1 MFNKLKLP
9 IYLFIILHSLALSA
23 DEDKWDPYQYR
34 EKNEKSRKYFS
45 QLLPSHLVKSL
56 EGRFKFNYLTACTT
70 DFDGDGR
77 SDQIVGMVLPDKKT
91 ASVIGFSTK
100 NKSSTKEYP
109 LDLVAAGISLSES
122 GDDYIETYCETG
134 AYIPQSS
141 LNNLSVKP
149 NKTDKIILIK
159 SYEANGLNIYLFDKK
174 EQKFKSIGGIDPG

>member
-1 MFNKLKLP
+1 MFKNFKLP
-9 IYLFIILHSLALSA
+9 ISVFIVLHSLSLSA

-45 QLLPSHLVKSL
+45 QLLPSYLLKNL
-56 EGRFKFNYLTACTT
+56 EGRFKFHYLTACKT

-91 ASVIGFSTK
+91 ASAIGFSTK
-100 NKSSTKEYP
+100 NESSTKEYP
-109 LDLVAAGISLSES
+109 LDLAAAGISLSES

-141 LNNLSVKP
+141 LINLSVKP
-149 NKTDKIILIK
+149 KKTDKIVLIK
-159 SYEANGLNIYLFDKK
+159 SYEANGMNIYLFDKK
-174 EQKFKSIGGIDPG
+174 EQKFKSIGGIDPE